1 MSIIGDFV
9 SGRSN
14 KLARDLLA
22 ASVVVSGCFVLA
34 GMYLDATT
42 RAFRGLNQQMPDRV
56 AAQAKQQAP
65 KTESYTITRSVLDDA
80 PNATGS
86 IGQSKNAKDKK

>member
-22 ASVVVSGCFVLA
+22 ACVVVSGCFVMA
-34 GMYLDATT
+34 GMYLDAST
-42 RAFRGLNQQMPDRV
+42 RAFRGMNQQIPGRV
-56 AAQAKQQAP
+56 AAQAQQQNG
-65 KTESYTITRSVLDDA
+65 KTETYQITRSVLDDPSA
-80 PNATGS
+80 TTGS
-86 IGQSKNAKDKK
+86 INPSNAGKNKK